1 MDTYRNELVR
11 QLVRDGLQRTAAGTA
26 KRGNKKA
33 AGSNGSA
40 VPQLTANQGGHW
52 PMGIRLVANNATF
65 SRSRAGARPQLKIVS
80 SR

>member
-11 QLVRDGLQRTAAGTA
+11 QLVRDALRKGAATP

-33 AGSNGSA
+33 AGSNDSA

-52 PMGIRLVANNATF
+52 PVRLVWSQPTTM
-65 SRSRAGARPQLKIVS
+65 RKRASNKAPLLMVVR
-80 SR
+80 